1 MLGVEVETVS
11 PAEGIV
17 HQKERQNN
25 ADAHEC
31 EKNSHHARFPNQ
43 DMFAHHHGSFP
54 ENLTNP
60 IQDNRSQ
67 QLLLLLQ
74 RC

>member
-25 ADAHEC
+25 ADAQEHE
-31 EKNSHHARFPNQ
+31 
-43 DMFAHHHGSFP
+43 
-54 ENLTNP
+54 
-60 IQDNRSQ
+60 
-67 QLLLLLQ
+67 
-74 RC
+74 